1 MAELF
6 PATPVVAEV
15 IPDET
20 QVSGAS
26 FGRSWKFDFEAGEFV
41 LTPTGKIAGAAA
53 DAEAWLEWCRKALA
67 TERYRHLVYSRLY
80 GHEFESLIGLGLS
93 RAAVESE
100 IARIASETLL
110 ADPRTAR
117 VGGFTFA
124 WQGDACSFVCSVT
137 SVRDEA
143 GTIEGSV
150 VSL

>member
-1 MAELF
+1 M
-6 PATPVVAEV
+6 
-15 IPDET
+15 
-20 QVSGAS
+20 
-26 FGRSWKFDFEAGEFV
+26 RGEFV
-41 LTPTGKIAGAAA
+41 LTPTGKIAEASA

-80 GHEFESLIGLGLS
+80 GQEFESLIGLGLS

-117 VGGFTFA
+117 VGGFVFT
-124 WQGDACSFVCSVT
+124 WQGDACSFACSVT

>member
-1 MAELF
+1 MANLF
-6 PATPVVAEV
+6 PTTGIGAEV
-15 IPDET
+15 LSDEREAT
-20 QVSGAS
+20 GAS
-26 FGRSWKFDFEAGEFV
+26 FGRSWRFDFEAGEFV

-53 DAEAWLEWCRKALA
+53 DAEAWIEWCRKALA

-80 GHEFESLIGLGLS
+80 GQEFETLIGLGLS

-124 WQGDACSFVCSVT
+124 WQGDVCSFACSVT
-137 SVRDEA
+137 SVRDET

>member
-1 MAELF
+1 MANLF
-6 PATPVVAEV
+6 PAATIAAEV
-15 IPDET
+15 LADGPEA
-20 QVSGAS
+20 SGAS
-26 FGRSWKFDFEAGEFV
+26 FGRSWRFDFDAGEFV
-41 LTPTGKIAGAAA
+41 LTPTGKIAGAAE

-80 GHEFESLIGLGLS
+80 GQEFESLIGLGLS

-117 VGGFTFA
+117 VEGFTFA
-124 WQGDACSFVCSVT
+124 WQGDTCSFACSVT

-150 VSL
+150 VNL